1 MASLQD
7 IKRRIV
13 SVKNTRQITKA
24 MKMVAAAKFRRAQMK
39 MAAARPYAL
48 KMAEVLNAV
57 ATGVDNE
64 SHPLLAKRD
73 GKKVEVVLIS
83 GDRGLCSSFNT
94 NALKAANQLIKQL
107 NSDGCSVSVCAV
119 GRKSKAHFKREGIE
133 PLAAWEGLSGGKVDY
148 ASAAVIAREIIK
160 TYEGGSIDEVYV
172 VCNEFRSVLIQE
184 VVTKKLLP
192 FETNADEIADEKKAD
207 DDPVFIFEPS
217 VDLILGRLL
226 PKYIEV
232 QIYQALLESQ
242 ASEEAARM
250 NAMENATQAA
260 NDMIETL
267 TLDYN
272 KARQASITAELMDI
286 IGGAE
291 AVKQ

>member
-39 MAAARPYAL
+39 MAEARPYSL

-57 ATGVDNE
+57 AAGVDKE
-64 SHPLLAKRD
+64 SHPLLAKREV
-73 GKKVEVVLIS
+73 KNVEVVLIS

-94 NALKAANQLIKQL
+94 NALKAADKLIRQLK
-107 NSDGCSVSVCAV
+107 SDGCSVSVCAI
-119 GRKSKAHFKREGIE
+119 GRKSKAHFKRGGIE

-160 TYEGGSIDEVYV
+160 TYEDGSMDEVYV
-172 VCNEFRSVLIQE
+172 VYNEFRSVLIQE

-192 FETNADEIADEKKAD
+192 FETNADEIAADKAD
-207 DDPVFIFEPS
+207 DAPVFIFEPS

>member
-7 IKRRIV
+7 IKRRIS

-39 MAAARPYAL
+39 MTEARPYAT
-48 KMAEVLNAV
+48 KMAEVLTAI
-57 ATGVDNE
+57 ATGVDRE

-73 GKKVEVVLIS
+73 AKNVEVILIT

-94 NALKAANQLIKQL
+94 NALKAADKLIKQL
-107 NSDGCSVSVCAV
+107 KDDGRSVSVCAV
-119 GRKSKAHFKREGIE
+119 GRKAKAHFKRGGVE
-133 PLAAWEGLSGGKVDY
+133 PREAWEGLSGGKVDY
-148 ASAAVIAREIIK
+148 ASSAVIAQEIIE
-160 TYEGGSIDEVYV
+160 TYEGGSMDEVYV
-172 VCNEFRSVLIQE
+172 VYNEFQSVLLQE
-184 VVTKKLLP
+184 VITKKLLP
-192 FETNADEIADEKKAD
+192 FETDAEDTAD
-207 DDPVFIFEPS
+207 DDAPDFLFEPS

-226 PKYIEV
+226 SKYIEV

-250 NAMENATQAA
+250 NAMGNATQAA
-260 NDMIETL
+260 NDMIEAL
-267 TLDYN
+267 TLSYN
-272 KARQASITAELMDI
+272 KARQASITSELMDI

>member
-7 IKRRIV
+7 IKRRIS
-13 SVKNTRQITKA
+13 SVKNTLQITKA
-24 MKMVAAAKFRRAQMK
+24 MKMVAAAKFRRAQ
-39 MAAARPYAL
+39 L
-48 KMAEVLNAV
+48 KMAEARPYSVKMADV
-57 ATGVDNE
+57 ITAITAGIDRE

-73 GKKVEVVLIS
+73 GKSVEVILIT

-94 NALKAANQLIKQL
+94 NALKAADKLIKQL
-107 NSDGCSVSVCAV
+107 KSDGHDVSVCAV
-119 GRKSKAHFKREGIE
+119 GRKSKAYFKREGIE
-133 PLAAWEGLSGGKVDY
+133 PLGAWEGLSGGKVDY
-148 ASAAVIAREIIK
+148 ASATAIAREVIK
-160 TYEGGSIDEVYV
+160 TYEDGAMDEVYLV
-172 VCNEFRSVLIQE
+172 YNEFRSVLAQE
-184 VVTKKLLP
+184 VITKKLLP
-192 FETNADEIADEKKAD
+192 FEENTGDIAEDA
-207 DDPVFIFEPS
+207 PVFLFEPS
-217 VDLILGRLL
+217 IDSILGRIL

-232 QIYQALLESQ
+232 QLYQALLESQ
-242 ASEEAARM
+242 AAEEAARM

-272 KARQASITAELMDI
+272 KVRQASITAELMDI